1 MDKQSVTVCIV
12 LMHSI
17 MCAVAVECMYATG
30 YYQVHA

>member
-17 MCAVAVECMYATG
+17 MCAVECMYATG
-30 YYQVHA
+30 YYQIHA

>member
-17 MCAVAVECMYATG
+17 MCAVECMINTLGWYAG
-30 YYQVHA
+30 LIK